1 MPTYRIVQHIL
12 SLALEL
18 NMVLTDDRVMTT
30 DNAHADTES
39 CKPPR
44 SQDSDGRVQM
54 RHATASD
61 LAIGPWHAAPV
72 APERLA
78 RGVAGLHPRLFCAF
92 KFRSGTA
99 TPPRSTRT

>member
-1 MPTYRIVQHIL
+1 
-12 SLALEL
+12 
-18 NMVLTDDRVMTT
+18 MVLTDDRVMTT

-39 CKPPR
+39 CNLKPPR

-61 LAIGPWHAAPV
+61 LAIGPWPAAPV

-78 RGVAGLHPRLFCAF
+78 LGVAGLHPRLFCAF
-92 KFRSGTA
+92 RIGTTGTA